1 MSNEVAAVLC
11 LALPL
16 SIALAAIYALS
27 YSRGEMFA
35 HLRGV
40 YRRWQYRRYLRSPHW
55 QTMRRKVLRR
65 AGYECERCHRKAPL
79 DVHHLTYAR
88 RGHENMSDLQ
98 ALCRHC
104 HKEAHKGGKV
114 QGRLLPQ
121 GRRSWGGRFR
131 LKGIL

>member
-1 MSNEVAAVLC
+1 MSSNVASVICLIP
-11 LALPL
+11 LALM
-16 SIALAAIYALS
+16 LAAIYALS
-27 YSRGEMFA
+27 YSRGEMLA

-65 AGYECERCHRKAPL
+65 AGYECERCRRKAPL

-88 RGHENMSDLQ
+88 RGHEDMNDLQ
-98 ALCRHC
+98 ALCRQC
-104 HKEAHKGGKV
+104 HKEAHGGGKV
-114 QGRLLPQ
+114 QGRQLPLW
-121 GRRSWGGRFR
+121 RRSWGGRFR